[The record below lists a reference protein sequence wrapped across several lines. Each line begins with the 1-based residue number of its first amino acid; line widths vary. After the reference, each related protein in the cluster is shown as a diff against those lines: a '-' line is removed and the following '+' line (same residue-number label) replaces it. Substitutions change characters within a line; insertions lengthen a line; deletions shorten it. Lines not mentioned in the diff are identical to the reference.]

1 MERGFVMQK
10 AYEKEIAKELVTLNM
25 NIWWWNR
32 GHMMKSFH
40 VNGKNE
46 NGLLTMQQFHVLM
59 FMKSTGVNTVSELCK
74 WLHLSKSSM
83 SIMISNL
90 EKMGYLYK
98 QQADDADDGRKVYLH
113 LTQMGKETV
122 AKAEENVLEDIASCF
137 TSFSEEA
144 QTKICTNL
152 KELNKMLKAGGF
164 EE

>member
-1 MERGFVMQK
+1 MQK
-10 AYEKEIAKELVTLNM
+10 AYGKEIAKELVALNM

-59 FMKSTGVNTVSELCK
+59 FIKSTGVNTISELCK

-90 EKMGYLYK
+90 EKMEYLYK
-98 QQADDADDGRKVYLH
+98 QQADDTDDDRKVYLH
-113 LTQMGKETV
+113 LTDIGKQTV
-122 AKAEENVLEDIASCF
+122 AKAEQKVLEDIAGCF
-137 TSFSEEA
+137 ASFSEEA

-152 KELNKMLKAGGF
+152 KELNTMLKAGGF
-164 EE
+164 VE

>member
-1 MERGFVMQK
+1 MQN
-10 AYEKEIAKELVTLNM
+10 AYGKEIAKELIALNM

-46 NGLLTMQQFHVLM
+46 NGLLTIQQFHVLM
-59 FMKSTGVNTVSELCK
+59 FIKATGLNTISELCK

-90 EKMGYLYK
+90 EKMEYLYK
-98 QQADDADDGRKVYLH
+98 QQADDTDDGRKVYLY
-113 LTQMGKETV
+113 LTDIGKQAL
-122 AKAEENVLEDIASCF
+122 AKAEETVLENIAGCF
-137 TSFSEEA
+137 TSFSDEA

-152 KELNKMLKAGGF
+152 KELNTMLKAGGF
-164 EE
+164 VE

>member
-1 MERGFVMQK
+1 MERGFVVQK

-25 NIWWWNR
+25 NILWWNR

-59 FMKSTGVNTVSELCK
+59 FIKSTGINTISELCK
-74 WLHLSKSSM
+74 WFHLSKSSM
-83 SIMISNL
+83 SIMVSNL
-90 EKMGYLYK
+90 EKMECLYK

-113 LTQMGKETV
+113 LTDIGREIV
-122 AKAEENVLEDIASCF
+122 EKAEEKVLEDIASCF
-137 TSFSEEA
+137 ASFSDEA

-164 EE
+164 VE